1 MGFQLFLNK
10 RHPIFGQTNL
20 SWFSAPLE
28 DSPFMEGM
36 VSVQTVNFVTT
47 QNLRIFGIQ
56 IMDNRFSGIKVNG
69 ILRIEIGG
77 IIRVTGVILII
88 RVIMKWGVGG
98 WSPLALEN
106 LRSPVAY

>member
-1 MGFQLFLNK
+1 
-10 RHPIFGQTNL
+10 
-20 SWFSAPLE
+20 
-28 DSPFMEGM
+28 MEGM

-98 WSPLALEN
+98 
-106 LRSPVAY
+106 